1 MEKTIYSSLDK
12 ADLEELI
19 RAYND
24 KIVQSTDR
32 YRHEET
38 AKEAYHDDIRPLVK
52 KLAKFVEEWEELAEK
67 EKLDDELT
75 AARIARSGA

>member
-1 MEKTIYSSLDK
+1 MANTVYTSLDK

-19 RAYND
+19 SSYNEKLILATD
-24 KIVQSTDR
+24 KWRS
-32 YRHEET
+32 EEL

-52 KLAKFVEEWEELAEK
+52 KLAKFVEEWEELAAK